1 MGTLNIVLGVILII
15 AALFLIVAVLAQS
28 GNSDGSLGILGG
40 GGGSENY
47 LGKSKG
53 KTRDKILSKATTV
66 VAIIFAVIVLLVYI
80 FQSAETKDVDDVTG
94 TTTAGSAQTTVADTD
109 EGLDSD
115 ATDYSGLTSEAD
127 ETDAA
132 DSDAE

>member
-28 GNSDGSLGILGG
+28 GNSDGSLGILG

-80 FQSAETKDVDDVTG
+80 FQSSETKDVNDTTG